1 MASLG
6 YPTAMIGA
14 ALFCWLTWSGSAL
27 ALTAGLF
34 LVLARPVLRFEAGQ
48 TLTIAG
54 SERGLRS
61 AKGRLLTSLQR
72 GRRPRVCL
80 DASGDALSSPGHA
93 AVILLQQRDGL
104 TWGVSTGLEQ
114 SERIG
119 RSWRPVEP
127 GEAPRA
133 GVRYRVGSL
142 YLRLD

>member
-1 MASLG
+1 MLG
-6 YPTAMIGA
+6 V

-27 ALTAGLF
+27 TLTAGL
-34 LVLARPVLRFEAGQ
+34 LLLLARPSTHFEAGQ

-61 AKGRLLTSLQR
+61 AKGLPLTSLQR

-93 AVILLQQRDGL
+93 AVILVQQRDGL
-104 TWGVSTGLEQ
+104 AWGGGAGLEQ
-114 SERIG
+114 SERVG
-119 RSWRPVEP
+119 RRWRPVAP